1 MSKREGH
8 SIARSPAGE
17 LRPDLRIPLQ
27 TAADDGPALLPV
39 LARLGEP
46 RFAEAYRG
54 AWRRLA
60 LIAGVVASQ
69 FLVAA
74 WVRPWIVAVA
84 AAATLDLIVRV
95 TALKLLEHRQRA
107 FEQRWLDVQSGV
119 LRTATF
125 EVLRL
130 RVKRRGYDLTR
141 QDEVSELLRRRDTER
156 ASPLKVEF
164 GYPMGTRT
172 AVETV
177 HLDLADAALVTA
189 AGARRVRIRFPEAR
203 YHAQPSM
210 DRLGWRYPS
219 RTTFWVLG
227 SAILSAVPPGTPTP
241 DPSGGSAVSA
251 SGA

>member
-1 MSKREGH
+1 VSNREGPP
-8 SIARSPAGE
+8 IARCPAGE
-17 LRPDLRIPLQ
+17 LRPDLRIPLP
-27 TAADDGPALLPV
+27 AGSDDGPALLSA

-46 RFAEAYRG
+46 RFAEAYRRT
-54 AWRRLA
+54 WRRLA

-69 FLVAA
+69 FLVVAG
-74 WVRPWIVAVA
+74 VRPWIVAIA

-95 TALKLLEHRQRA
+95 TALKLLERRQRA
-107 FEQRWLDVQSGV
+107 FEQRWLDVQSAV

-130 RVKRRGYDLTR
+130 CVERRGYDLTR
-141 QDEVSELLRRRDTER
+141 QDEVLELLRRRDAER
-156 ASPLKVEF
+156 AAQLKVEF
-164 GYPMGTRT
+164 GYSLGTRT
-172 AVETV
+172 AVEKV
-177 HLDLADAALVTA
+177 HLDLADAVVVTS
-189 AGARRVRIRFPEAR
+189 AGARRVRVRFPEAR

-227 SAILSAVPPGTPTP
+227 SAILSAVPPGAPAP

-251 SGA
+251 FGA